1 MAEFAAVI
9 YAGERARE
17 AALRAGALEA
27 ITCHLHVLY
36 DPDSAEPFRFYT
48 DYKDTTDTWDPGAGR
63 MIYKNG
69 PAAERSLWFGATR
82 VHHRI
87 GSRLAVLTIYIA
99 GRRTDLDSVAAA
111 RSLAGNVLRDADA
124 PLFVC
129 H

>member
-1 MAEFAAVI
+1 
-9 YAGERARE
+9 
-17 AALRAGALEA
+17 
-27 ITCHLHVLY
+27 
-36 DPDSAEPFRFYT
+36 
-48 DYKDTTDTWDPGAGR
+48 

-87 GSRLAVLTIYIA
+87 GSRLAVLTVYIHD
-99 GRRTDLDSVAAA
+99 RRVDLDSVAAA
-111 RSLAGNVLRDADA
+111 RSLAGNVLRDAGT